1 VVSFPGCLVA
11 SLAAL
16 LVVCFFACLLARSL
30 LARCLFVCV
39 AHTSSFGATCRAVP
53 RLLQDNVKYLGTLEK
68 FLEPLYKMTPVTLVD
83 SLSALFN
90 GIKMV
95 YTVSR

>member
-1 VVSFPGCLVA
+1 
-11 SLAAL
+11 
-16 LVVCFFACLLARSL
+16 
-30 LARCLFVCV
+30 
-39 AHTSSFGATCRAVP
+39 VP